1 MEKEIGKT
9 ALITSKVE
17 ELAAEIKAA
26 GSQAISLT
34 AEVENAKD
42 VEQVFQKTVDAFD
55 TMDVVVD
62 AAGIMPLFPIA
73 SANPET

>member
-1 MEKEIGKT
+1 
-9 ALITSKVE
+9 
-17 ELAAEIKAA
+17 
-26 GSQAISLT
+26 
-34 AEVENAKD
+34 VENAKD